1 MTETDRQRRPNR
13 IKRLI
18 QIKDIERVSSIV
30 VFKFDNH
37 QLSMSTDLTQ
47 GGLNCVWEKA
57 NKTSDQRFRS
67 RREGFP

>member
-18 QIKDIERVSSIV
+18 EIKDIERVSSIV

-37 QLSMSTDLTQ
+37 QLSMSIDLTQ
-47 GGLNCVWEKA
+47 RGLNCVWEKA
-57 NKTSDQRFRS
+57 SDQRFRS